1 MITIALQ
8 NLKLL
13 ISDEETF
20 KNNYLIG
27 EGNQLSLIQKDNFE
41 MVDAFKVLE
50 YPIYFTYNQVLNSI
64 SDDSSMSYQQ
74 RKQLLI
80 LIDESLDNVYE
91 IIDGYKKDK
100 KEEDEEEENDKVVLY
115 EILKN
120 IEDRYEIVREKT
132 IMNHCEWL
140 SITFDSLIEAF
151 QETSRYLY
159 VTPFKEIKESSTQV
173 EEEPNKET
181 EEVNPNLVYEDKKDN

>member
-50 YPIYFTYNQVLNSI
+50 YPIYFTYNQALNSI

>member
-1 MITIALQ
+1 MVTIALQ

-13 ISDEETF
+13 ISDEKKF
-20 KNNYLIG
+20 KDNYLIG

-41 MVDAFKVLE
+41 MIDAFKVLE
-50 YPIYFTYNQVLNSI
+50 YPIYFTYNQALNSI

-80 LIDESLDNVYE
+80 LIDESLDNLYE
-91 IIDGYKKDK
+91 IIDGYKKEK
-100 KEEDEEEENDKVVLY
+100 KEEEEENDIKTLHDL
-115 EILKN
+115 LKD